1 MSTSEACS
9 FSGKYACRAMKTQ
22 GYGNIVVTVSAA
34 ATNAYRASPSMARA
48 KRRVRAHPGMARDW
62 GKYGDQDQRPG
73 SPMECP
79 STSAPPLGPGRRA
92 LLRGVTASTIRP
104 GWNPKR
110 SFPGPLKVQ
119 RPPGL
124 RDNAAVATFLA
135 SDDSQYMSG
144 LTIPSCDGGSI
155 AISSMHFPED
165 WSLEEQVGGA

>member
-1 MSTSEACS
+1 MSVN
-9 FSGKYACRAMKTQ
+9 FGL
-22 GYGNIVVTVSAA
+22 
-34 ATNAYRASPSMARA
+34 PL
-48 KRRVRAHPGMARDW
+48 
-62 GKYGDQDQRPG
+62 
-73 SPMECP
+73 
-79 STSAPPLGPGRRA
+79 SAPVEGLSYEEYGIQQSGQA
-92 LLRGVTASTIRP
+92 
-104 GWNPKR
+104 WNPKR